1 MARLVILGTAAA
13 VPDASHENTYMVLE
27 GASACVL
34 IDCAG
39 SPIGRLEQAGVP
51 HSQLRSV
58 ILTHIHPDHTYGL
71 PLLLMGL
78 WLLGRTD
85 LLRVYALGVVA
96 TRLRAVMDAYD
107 WGDWPRF
114 YPVEFEA
121 IEDQPGALVLD
132 NADFRIL
139 ASRNQHMVPA
149 VSIRI
154 ENKASGYVTAYSSD
168 TAPCQALVDL
178 ARGADLLIHEA
189 AGATLGHSSAAMA
202 GEMAT
207 QAGAKKLVL
216 VHYQVHADPA
226 ALAAEAKATFDGPVE
241 VAQDMAE
248 YAV

>member
-13 VPDASHENTYMVLE
+13 VPDASHENTYLAVE
-27 GASACVL
+27 GTSGSVL

-39 SPIGRLEQAGVP
+39 SPISRLEQAGVAY
-51 HSQLRSV
+51 SQLRSV
-58 ILTHIHPDHTYGL
+58 IITHIHPDHAYGL

-85 LLRVYALGVVA
+85 RLRVHALGVVA

-107 WGDWPRF
+107 WSDWPHF
-114 YPVEFEA
+114 YPVDFEA
-121 IEDQPGALVLD
+121 VEDRPGALVLD

-139 ASRNQHMVPA
+139 ASRNEHMVPA
-149 VSIRI
+149 ISIRI

-168 TAPCQALVDL
+168 TAPCDALVDL

-207 QAGAKKLVL
+207 RAGAKKLVL
-216 VHYQVHADPA
+216 VHYQVYADPA
-226 ALAAEAKATFDGPVE
+226 VLAAEARSTFDGPVE

-248 YAV
+248 YTV